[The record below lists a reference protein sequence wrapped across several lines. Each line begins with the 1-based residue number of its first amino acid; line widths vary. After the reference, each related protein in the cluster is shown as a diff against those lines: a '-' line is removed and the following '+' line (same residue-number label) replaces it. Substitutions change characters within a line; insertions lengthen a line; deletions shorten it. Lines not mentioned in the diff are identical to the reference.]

1 MKSEL
6 IGDMAR
12 SLGAVSL
19 PLLKRAAGAV
29 TRRLPI
35 PQPLLLV
42 GAGSAAR
49 LGETIAGF
57 GHRRLLLVTDRVIA
71 RLGLAAPLTAAL
83 RAAEV
88 DFAVFDAVT
97 PDAPIAMIEEGLAQL
112 RAEACD
118 GIVAFGG
125 GSVIDTA
132 KVIGLAAAN
141 RKRPRELAGYFRGL
155 HGPLPTYAVPTTA
168 GSGSEV
174 TVAAMIADPD
184 AGRKFMVA
192 DTRLVP
198 EMAALD
204 PLVMVGL
211 PPDVT
216 AATGMDALTHAV
228 EAYVSGW
235 ATPRTDRLA
244 RAAVAT
250 IRQQLPRACRDGA
263 DLEAREKM
271 ALAST
276 WAGLAFTRASVG
288 NVHAL
293 AHQLGAHC
301 HVPHGLANA
310 ILLPGVL
317 RFALPAA
324 APRLAQL
331 ARHVGLAGAD
341 DAALAERFVADVS
354 ALAAGIG
361 IPRTVA
367 ALGEAD
373 IAALALAACDEADL
387 NYPVPRRMTP
397 ADAAALLRAVLP
409 PPVAQPGAAA
419 AGGAAQDAPAARAQG
434 QRPAR
439 QSAARKRAAAP
450 PAEG

>member
-1 MKSEL
+1 
-6 IGDMAR
+6 MAR
-12 SLGAVSL
+12 TFGAVSL
-19 PLLKRAAGAV
+19 PLLKRAAGVV

-42 GAGSAAR
+42 GAGAAAR

-57 GHRRLLLVTDRVIA
+57 GHRRLLLVTDRVIT

-97 PDAPIAMIEEGLAQL
+97 PDAPIPMVEEGLALL
-112 RAEACD
+112 RAESCD

-155 HGPLPTYAVPTTA
+155 HGPMPIYAVPTTA
-168 GSGSEV
+168 GTGSEV
-174 TVAAMIADPD
+174 TVAAVISDAD
-184 AGRKFMVA
+184 AGRKYLVA
-192 DTRLVP
+192 DTRIVP

-211 PPDVT
+211 PADVT
-216 AATGMDALTHAV
+216 AATGMDALTHAI

-235 ATPRTDRLA
+235 ATPHTDRLA
-244 RAAVAT
+244 RAATAT
-250 IRQQLPRACRDGA
+250 IWRQLPRACRDGA

-293 AHQLGAHC
+293 AHQLGGRC

-341 DAALAERFVADVS
+341 DAALAERFVAGVRE
-354 ALAAGIG
+354 LGEGIG
-361 IPRTVA
+361 IPSTVA
-367 ALGEAD
+367 ALREED

-409 PPVAQPGAAA
+409 AAQPGAAA
-419 AGGAAQDAPAARAQG
+419 EGGAPPDAPPARSGAR
-434 QRPAR
+434 RPAR
-439 QSAARKRAAAP
+439 RSTARKRAAEP